1 MQALKVF
8 LLLQVCYTKESYA
21 SNKFD
26 LDAFFADK
34 ESEWSR
40 LNVNRRFFKKEEL
53 SSFFNLRQIEKTD
66 GADHFTTK
74 LWQLDCT

>member
-8 LLLQVCYTKESYA
+8 LLLQVCYTKESDA

-40 LNVNRRFFKKEEL
+40 LNVNRKFIKKDEL
-53 SSFFNLRQIEKTD
+53 ISFFFILRQIEKTVC
-66 GADHFTTK
+66 ADHFTTK
-74 LWQLDCT
+74 LW